1 MAELAQLE
9 SALVKADA
17 AGNTE
22 DARALAAEILRM
34 RSAQPAQPAQPEQSF
49 ADRAKGVAGDVL
61 AGAARGASGI
71 GSTLLEAAKYTNPV
85 SALREAM
92 AGPAPLQNIGQRT
105 QAVESTL
112 SGMGADTS
120 SLPYQAGKIGTE
132 IAGTLGVGGAIA
144 KPIAGVAPRIA
155 TAIQSGGMSVGPR
168 QSLIRD
174 MATRILGGG
183 ITGGASA
190 GLVNPEQ
197 AGTGAAIGAALPPA
211 ISGAGAV
218 GGAIGRAI
226 RGPQVAPQVQQ
237 AVSSAREAG
246 YVIPP
251 TQANPTLAN
260 RVLEGLSGK
269 ITTAQNASARNQPI
283 TNELARK
290 AIGAADLSPEGI
302 QAVRASANAAYDELA
317 QVGAF
322 QADDAY
328 REALRK
334 AAGSKAL
341 PGIVNKE
348 VDELVDVLSQQ
359 GQLDAQQTIESI
371 KRLRFEGSA
380 NKSAQDP
387 TKRALGS
394 AQMKISAALEDLIDR
409 NLKGSPELLQNY
421 RAARQTLAKTYDV
434 EKALNQASGNVDA
447 AKLARQLQK
456 GRPLTGELRQVA
468 EFAQQFPKAAQSVER
483 MGSLPQVSP
492 LDFGAM
498 GALSAATSNPLMMA
512 GIAARPAARGL
523 ALSPLI
529 QNRLVQ
535 SNRTNT
541 MAELLSSPE
550 GQRLLYGSAP
560 VVSAQ

>member
-1 MAELAQLE
+1 MADLAQLE

-17 AGNTE
+17 AGNAD
-22 DARALAAEILRM
+22 DARALAAEIRRM
-34 RSAQPAQPAQPEQSF
+34 RSTPVETPKQSLGDT
-49 ADRAKGVAGDVL
+49 AVSAVEAIGRAPRNL
-61 AGAARGASGI
+61 IAGAVRGAGSI
-71 GSTLLEAAKYTNPV
+71 GSTILRPFE
-85 SALREAM
+85 SAQENEHRRADIDSGLSAFGDMTGAPIDPSSM
-92 AGPAPLQNIGQRT
+92 A
-105 QAVESTL
+105 
-112 SGMGADTS
+112 
-120 SLPYQAGKIGTE
+120 YQGGKALTE
-132 IAGTLGVGGAIA
+132 IGGTAGVGGMLA
-144 KPIAGVAPRIA
+144 KPIAQVAPRLA
-155 TAIQSGGMSVGPR
+155 TALQSGGMSVGPR

-174 MATRILGGG
+174 MATRILGGAA
-183 ITGGASA
+183 TGGASA
-190 GLVNPEQ
+190 GLVNPEY
-197 AGTGAAIGAALPPA
+197 AGQGAAIGAVLPPA
-211 ISGAGAV
+211 LGAAGAV
-218 GGAIGRAI
+218 GRGIGNTI

-237 AVSSAREAG
+237 AASSAREAG

-260 RVLEGLSGK
+260 RVIEGLSGK

-283 TNELARK
+283 TNELAKK
-290 AIGAADLSPEGI
+290 AIGADDLSPEGI
-302 QAVRASANAAYDELA
+302 QAVRNAANSAYDELA

-322 QADDAY
+322 QADDVY
-328 REALRK
+328 REALKK

-348 VDELVDVLSQQ
+348 VDDLVDALSTQ

-394 AQMKISAALEDLIDR
+394 AQMKISNALEDLIDR
-409 NLKGSPELLQNY
+409 NLKGSPELLKNY
-421 RAARQTLAKTYDV
+421 RTARQTLAKTYDV
-434 EKALNQASGNVDA
+434 EKALNSSSGNIDA

-529 QNRLVQ
+529 QNRLSQ
-535 SNRTNT
+535 QPARTNT
-541 MAELLSSPE
+541 LAELLNSPE
-550 GQRLLYGSAP
+550 GQRLLSSMPSA
-560 VVSAQ
+560 SAQ